1 MKCNSTIC
9 LAILYNK
16 PTKTEDPG
24 PILKMIIILVHQ
36 QVLTLVCGCQCAVAH
51 DYLITL
57 YNQVTLYTLSKRVS
71 VLGEGAN
78 KKVEN
83 SIF

>member
-51 DYLITL
+51 DYL
-57 YNQVTLYTLSKRVS
+57 N
-71 VLGEGAN
+71 N
-78 KKVEN
+78 KKVRTQDLEN
-83 SIF
+83 EI